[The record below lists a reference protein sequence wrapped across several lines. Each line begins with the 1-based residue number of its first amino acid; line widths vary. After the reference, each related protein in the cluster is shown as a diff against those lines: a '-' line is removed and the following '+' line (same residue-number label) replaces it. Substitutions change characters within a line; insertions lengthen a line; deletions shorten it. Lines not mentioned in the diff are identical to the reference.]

1 MGKAMTKAIWK
12 YTLERD
18 TQSIAAPIGA
28 KWLCAHEQGNDVC
41 VWAEVD
47 TAEKELILYC
57 FEEYCTGEPFRVN
70 GKYLGTCFFN
80 NGSCVLHVY
89 LK

>member
-1 MGKAMTKAIWK
+1 MTKTIYK

-18 TQSIAAPIGA
+18 IQSLSAPVGA
-28 KWLCAHEQGNDVC
+28 KWLCAREQGNDTC

-47 TAEKELILYC
+47 PNEKDLMLYD
-57 FEEYCTGEPFRVN
+57 FKVYRTGEPFKAG
-70 GKYLGTCFFN
+70 GKYLGTCFFS
-80 NGSCVLHVY
+80 GDIYVLHVY